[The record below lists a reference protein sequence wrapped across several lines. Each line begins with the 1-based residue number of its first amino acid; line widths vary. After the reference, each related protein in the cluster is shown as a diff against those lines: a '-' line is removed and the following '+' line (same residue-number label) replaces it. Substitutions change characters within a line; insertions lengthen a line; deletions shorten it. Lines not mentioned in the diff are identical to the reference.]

1 MSKTI
6 KLIDVGTSTSKQGN
20 QSQIYKG
27 EQNFNVA
34 FTNTPTVF
42 LSVGYPNSGYAITYS
57 PTHVSDTS
65 FSWLVKF
72 DSAFNTAGFFN
83 VSWFA
88 IDYSS

>member
-1 MSKTI
+1 MTKTI
-6 KLIDVGTSTSKQGN
+6 KLIDVGTSNSNRGD
-20 QSQIYKG
+20 QSQIYRG
-27 EQNFNVA
+27 QQNFNVT

-42 LSVGYPNSGYAITYS
+42 LSVGYPNNGYGITYS
-57 PTHVSDTS
+57 PTYVSDTS

-72 DSAFNTAGFFN
+72 DSAFNDTGYFK